1 MLLSLDYLYA
11 PSADADRAV
20 ERWVGG
26 LGAVLV
32 WRIAALGTVVAAL
45 RVAETGPLL
54 LFADHLDG
62 TDPIAIHRVPDYP
75 VAVARLRE
83 LGIREL
89 REVEL
94 PPGPCATFELS
105 GMRLG
110 AYELT
115 RPQAVEQLATRGR
128 RS

>member
-1 MLLSLDYLYA
+1 M
-11 PSADADRAV
+11 DRAV

-62 TDPIAIHRVPDYP
+62 ADPIAIHRVADCGA
-75 VAVARLRE
+75 AVARLHE

-94 PPGPCATFELS
+94 PPGPCATLELA

-110 AYELT
+110 VYELT
-115 RPQAVEQLATRGR
+115 RPHAVEQLATRER

>member
-11 PSADADRAV
+11 PSADVDRAV

-26 LGAVLV
+26 LGAVLE

-45 RVAETGPLL
+45 RVAETGALL

-62 TDPIAIHRVPDYP
+62 EDPIAIHRVADYG

-83 LGIREL
+83 LGIRGL

-94 PPGPCATFELS
+94 PPGPGATFELA

-115 RPQAVEQLATRGR
+115 RPHAVEQLTTRGP